1 MINHYTEECKQCEF
15 CGARGHL
22 WEKSGVRLKLMIKQ
36 GQEVRMVAG
45 TTESGKQS
53 GSTYAGRGT

>member
-1 MINHYTEECKQCEF
+1 MSNHSTEECKQCEF

-22 WEKSGVRLKLMIKQ
+22 WENCGVRLKLMLKQ

-45 TTESGKQS
+45 TTESGEQS
-53 GSTYAGRGT
+53 RKYI